1 MSAGIDQPW
10 LLVETSPINM
20 RDASNRARLAGN
32 ATTEAPQMVTTKPP
46 EDTTY
51 LQWRKPTAY
60 LTHGRIEQPDPLGL
74 FLLAKEGFEIDD
86 VRSMV
91 SASDL
96 YSSLGIIKRI
106 VGTRTSKVRR
116 HNEASTPAR
125 LNAQQ
130 SAVAY
135 QFAKALEHAIN
146 VFGTIALAEEWLA
159 RPCRHLAGNA
169 PVDVIDIYFGFRAV
183 EDYLERVELG
193 VYQ

>member
-1 MSAGIDQPW
+1 
-10 LLVETSPINM
+10 M

-32 ATTEAPQMVTTKPP
+32 ATTEAPQMVTTKSP

-74 FLLAKEGFEIDD
+74 FLLAKEGFKIDD

-91 SASDL
+91 SASEL

-106 VGTRTSKVRR
+106 VGTRSSKVRR

-146 VFGTIALAEEWLA
+146 VFGTIGLAEEWLA
-159 RPCRHLAGNA
+159 RPCRYLAGNA
-169 PVDVIDIYFGFRAV
+169 PVDVIDIHFGFSAV
-183 EDYLERVELG
+183 EDYLERIELG